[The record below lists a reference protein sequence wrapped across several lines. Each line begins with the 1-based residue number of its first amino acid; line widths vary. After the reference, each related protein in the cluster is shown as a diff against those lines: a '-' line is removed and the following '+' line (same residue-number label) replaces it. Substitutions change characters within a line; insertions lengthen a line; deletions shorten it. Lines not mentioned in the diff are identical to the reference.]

1 MMTDLSL
8 GVWGL
13 ILLVSVWVNLIV
25 LMRFTYKNI
34 EIIEGYLPE
43 CRSVID
49 TKNLWGGG
57 VAGRHMRLS
66 MIFAAMWMP
75 GIMYR
80 RGYVTKNAHLN
91 IPRPLR
97 RRIWRLNI
105 WLITNCAWAAVLY
118 YAIESP

>member
-1 MMTDLSL
+1 MPDLSP

-34 EIIEGYLPE
+34 EIIEGYLPD

-118 YAIESP
+118 YAIESA